1 MGSGTIVGLDIN
13 SFDSSLFADFEA
25 IYSPLSA
32 ELEGPET
39 LAEAIAFLAE
49 ASPEAEER
57 RVHHCVLKYF
67 YSLEVA
73 RLAARHPSCPDSLML
88 YFYKFLPEEV
98 AHNPALERAKASKY
112 WQLHGPDGS
121 RRSPNARMIINDERP
136 FLVSVLYWMKHGSN
150 AGKRTMAAIEPMYD
164 FVLERFMKEK
174 SAPLRKVIASRACI
188 PAPILEALASDSAK
202 TVRAALAANENL
214 APDTLL
220 SMAGDSEESVR
231 EALLANPACPEE
243 ARHQIHISKA
253 AQPTPHLGKLSK
265 LKTGDLIALLGS
277 EETAA
282 ERLSEIAAMEPP
294 YLRAG
299 CALHRNTAPTL
310 LGELAADPDLMVRES
325 AAMNPNTPQA
335 SLETLLAAGEP
346 RILQALASNSDLSEA
361 LQISL
366 ADMADEPLGRMLAD
380 TTDSVAVWQHL
391 SEGMVVNKGK
401 IRNSWHEN
409 LKALLDPETNSNKL
423 ESLQRGRNHRWL
435 HIHKMVSRHPKCP
448 QHLWG
453 HYACYLFD
461 SLAQNP
467 VVTLKLLENPNAITP
482 EPYAEWKVE
491 DWLANGNAPGHVA
504 NYFLTSDDIARRR
517 KAITSL
523 TARPALL
530 LPLVFVDDI
539 HSRKRLAQDERTTQF
554 MQEILARDA
563 KLPVRELIAKNK
575 SAMAPVLSTLA
586 VDKAP
591 SVAAAAVQNNNYKT
605 AAGNGS
611 KASEQKPVDTPSYA
625 NRGQKRDRVR
635 MAKQAH
641 DPVIL
646 ADLACDR
653 DESVRFYV
661 AINKHTNRETVLALL
676 QDPSALVRDGAAG
689 NKHILPEELRPL
701 FEDESAKVRRTALV
715 KSFWP
720 TATVDRKQD
729 RAVIDGDESLLEP
742 FYEDKDAD
750 VLQAL
755 ARYSGNPAIHQRLAL
770 HEETK
775 VRDALASNVRIDLAV
790 SQRLMAD
797 SIQRVVSTLAR
808 HTPHPEVLQELLTHN
823 PALINSRDFNPHLL
837 SEPRLNAWLCRHPD
851 EKVRRAGAHHCTSPD
866 ELLRLAADNSR
877 KVREAVAY
885 REGIGLDVAEVLL
898 HRPSEEMVWHLMG
911 KKYLVEV
918 CGEAMERWLKEDNI
932 GFVRTAAELLP
943 LTEAQQRTLLA
954 SGNEDILAGMRYNQ
968 NTKWLP
974 DVRLQLES
982 SANR

>member
-1 MGSGTIVGLDIN
+1 MGSGTTVGLDIN

-32 ELEGPET
+32 EFEGPET
-39 LAEAIAFLAE
+39 LAEALAFLAD

-57 RVHHCVLKYF
+57 RVHQCVSKYF

-88 YFYKFLPEEV
+88 YFYNYLPKEV
-98 AHNPALERAKASKY
+98 AHNPALDRAKESKS
-112 WQLHGPDGS
+112 WQLHGPNGS
-121 RRSPNARMIINDERP
+121 RRSTNRRMIINDERP
-136 FLVSVLYWMKHGSN
+136 FLVSVLYWMEHGSN
-150 AGKRTMAAIEPMYD
+150 AGKREMAAIEPMYD
-164 FVLERFMKEK
+164 FVLEQFMKEK
-174 SAPLRKVIASRACI
+174 SAPLRKVIASRVRI
-188 PAPILEALASDSAK
+188 PAPVLEALTNDSAK
-202 TVRAALAANENL
+202 TVRAALAENENL

-220 SMAGDSEESVR
+220 SLAGDSEESVR

-253 AQPTPHLGKLSK
+253 AQSTPQLGKLSK

-277 EETAA
+277 EETTA
-282 ERLSEIAAMEPP
+282 ERLCKIAAMEPP

-299 CALHRNTAPTL
+299 CALHRNTTPTL
-310 LGELAADPDLMVRES
+310 LGELAVDPDLMVRES

-335 SLETLLAAGEP
+335 SLETLLASGEP

-467 VVTLKLLENPNAITP
+467 VVTLKLLENPNAIKP
-482 EPYAEWKVE
+482 EPYADWKVE

-504 NYFLTSDDIARRR
+504 NYFLTSDDVAHRR

-530 LPLVFVDDI
+530 MPLVFVDDI
-539 HSRKRLAQDERTTQF
+539 HSRKRLAQDERINQF

-611 KASEQKPVDTPSYA
+611 KASEKKQTDTPSYA

-635 MAKQAH
+635 MADQAT
-641 DPVIL
+641 DPAIL
-646 ADLACDR
+646 ADLAGDR
-653 DESVRFYV
+653 HESVRFSV
-661 AINKHTNRETVLALL
+661 AVNRHTDRETVVALL
-676 QDPSALVRDGAAG
+676 EDPSALVRNGAAR
-689 NKHILPEELRPL
+689 NEHVRPVELRPL
-701 FEDESAKVRRTALV
+701 FGDESAEVRHTALYY
-715 KSFWP
+715 SFRP
-720 TATVDRKQD
+720 TATFDSRNY
-729 RAVIDGDESLLEP
+729 RAVIDGDESILEH
-742 FYEDKDAD
+742 FYDDNDPAVLCD
-750 VLQAL
+750 V
-755 ARYSGNPAIHQRLAL
+755 ARCSGNPVIHERLAL
-770 HEETK
+770 H
-775 VRDALASNVRIDLAV
+775 DD
-790 SQRLMAD
+790 
-797 SIQRVVSTLAR
+797 
-808 HTPHPEVLQELLTHN
+808 P
-823 PALINSRDFNPHLL
+823 
-837 SEPRLNAWLCRHPD
+837 
-851 EKVRRAGAHHCTSPD
+851 
-866 ELLRLAADNSR
+866 
-877 KVREAVAY
+877 KVREALARNVRINVAVS
-885 REGIGLDVAEVLL
+885 RQLMEDKEKRVVNTLTRNSK
-898 HRPSEEMVWHLMG
+898 HSEILKAQVKLNPRYAKRFKNNENQG
-911 KKYLVEV
+911 K
-918 CGEAMERWLKEDNI
+918 
-932 GFVRTAAELLP
+932 
-943 LTEAQQRTLLA
+943 
-954 SGNEDILAGMRYNQ
+954 
-968 NTKWLP
+968 
-974 DVRLQLES
+974 
-982 SANR
+982 